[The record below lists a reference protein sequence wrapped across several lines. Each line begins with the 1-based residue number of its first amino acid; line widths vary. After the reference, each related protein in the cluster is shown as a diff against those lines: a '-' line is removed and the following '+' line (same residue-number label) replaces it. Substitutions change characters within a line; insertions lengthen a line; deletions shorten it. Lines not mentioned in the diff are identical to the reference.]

1 MQEATIVEKT
11 RTSVARRAFLK
22 NAGGAAAFAA
32 AALAGGTQLLR
43 AQGTSVIDTPQ
54 EIFTAALVAE
64 DLANV
69 FYYNVLT
76 GPVIQNA
83 NLAGPGGSAKNIA
96 PTGQADDVG
105 YLRAALYEEFQHA
118 LLFRQLLGSNSNSTD
133 PFQTFY
139 FDSAAFSDLDTFVNT
154 LVALEQ
160 AFIGAYLAAILE
172 FSTLA
177 AQGKTLTFGGQQ
189 FTPGQLAYF
198 AQVSATIMGVEC
210 EHRALGRSINPLFI
224 PANNTTYEST
234 DGILSVFNGPSSAVA
249 ALTPFITPGSGK
261 TAYPLKQAHDFAY
274 TVWTFTAGNIPAPPA
289 S

>member
-1 MQEATIVEKT
+1 MQEPTIVEASK
-11 RTSVARRAFLK
+11 SPLARRAFLK

-32 AALAGGTQLLR
+32 AALAGGTQLLH

-64 DLANV
+64 DLACV

-76 GPVIQNA
+76 GPVIQNV
-83 NLAGPGGSAKNIA
+83 NLAGPGGSAKIIA
-96 PTGQADDVG
+96 PTGAADNVG
-105 YLRAALYEEFQHA
+105 YMRAALYEEFQHA
-118 LLFRQLLGSNSNSTD
+118 QLFRQLLGSNSNATD

-139 FDSAAFSDLDTFVNT
+139 FNSAAFSDLTTFVNT
-154 LVALEQ
+154 LQALED

-177 AQGKTLTFGGQQ
+177 AQGKILTFGSQQ
-189 FTPGQLAYF
+189 FTPATLAYF

-210 EHRALGRSINPLFI
+210 EHRALGRSINPILI
-224 PANNTTYEST
+224 PANNTVYEST
-234 DGILSVFNGPSSAVA
+234 DGILSVFNGPNSAVA
-249 ALTPFITPGSGK
+249 ALTPFITPGAGK
-261 TAYPLKQAHDFAY
+261 TAYSLKPAHDFAY
-274 TVWTFTAGNIPAPPA
+274 TVWDFVAGSIPTPPA